1 MKFSKR
7 IAVGTLITA
16 LVLVVA
22 GFFVVYPGGRGLV
35 GDFRLVRA
43 GDRTYRLDD
52 TRQPENQ
59 MGNQGAVVRIGWD
72 DRRILVKRLASPTRG
87 TPWSNE
93 AGWVVIDL
101 DRDVVSPTMTDEEI
115 QKRPD
120 VASIVTYTP
129 DSAYQR
135 GHLW

>member
-7 IAVGTLITA
+7 ITVGTLLTA
-16 LVLVVA
+16 LVLVAA

-35 GDFRLVRA
+35 GDFRLVRV
-43 GDRTYRLDD
+43 GDRTYQLDD

-59 MGNQGAVVRIGWD
+59 LGNQGAVVRIGWD
-72 DRRILVKRLASPTRG
+72 QHRILVKRLASPTRG

-101 DRDVVSPTMTDEEI
+101 DRDVVSPTMTDAEI

-120 VASIVTYTP
+120 VAGIATYSP
-129 DSAYQR
+129 DSAYER
-135 GHLW
+135 GHRW

>member
-7 IAVGTLITA
+7 ITVGALLTA
-16 LVLVVA
+16 LVLVA
-22 GFFVVYPGGRGLV
+22 AAFFVVYPGGRGLV

-43 GDRTYRLDD
+43 GDRTYQLQD

-59 MGNQGAVVRIGWD
+59 LGNQGAVVRIGWD
-72 DRRILVKRLASPTRG
+72 QHHILVERLASPTRG

-93 AGWVVIDL
+93 AGWVIIDL
-101 DRDVVSPTMTDEEI
+101 DRDVVSPTMTDGEI

-120 VASIVTYTP
+120 VASIVTYSP
-129 DSAYQR
+129 DSAYER
-135 GHLW
+135 GHRR

>member
-120 VASIVTYTP
+120 VASIVTYSP